1 MIRLQ
6 RTGRKHEPVFRVVV
20 TDSKTGPKSGKHI
33 EILGSYDARQKNR
46 ATVKADRVKHWISQ
60 GAQVS
65 DTVHNVL
72 VDQGIIEGSKKNAL
86 PKKTPIVKEP
96 TEEEL
101 AAEAAA
107 KEAAEAPKEEAPVE
121 EEKTEEVPAE
131 EDPKEEVAEEAPKE
145 EEVVE
150 EEKTEETP
158 AEETPKEE
166 VVEEAAEEPK
176 EEAPVEEEKTEA

>member
-33 EILGSYDARQKNR
+33 EILGSYDARQKDR
-46 ATVKADRVKHWISQ
+46 AIVKADRVQHWITQ

-72 VDQGIIEGSKKNAL
+72 VDQGIIEGKKKNAL

-96 TEEEL
+96 TEEEI
-101 AAEAAA
+101 AAEAKA
-107 KEAAEAPKEEAPVE
+107 KEETEKPVE
-121 EEKTEEVPAE
+121 EEK
-131 EDPKEEVAEEAPKE
+131 KEEVVEEAP
-145 EEVVE
+145 VVE
-150 EEKTEETP
+150 EEKTE
-158 AEETPKEE
+158 K
-166 VVEEAAEEPK
+166 
-176 EEAPVEEEKTEA
+176 